1 MLNIGS
7 LPVWL
12 GYIFFALGMGL
23 FALLVGIT
31 CQATYVFI
39 SKLINKLRWKYKYK
53 HRFDKPPIAKCYCK
67 DCRHYSGNIGLGW
80 SANDL
85 CTMHAGWHVAK
96 NWFCWNAEPC
106 EKDPSLE
113 KESDT

>member
-23 FALLVGIT
+23 FALLVAIIGM
-31 CQATYVFI
+31 AAWDFVSNLI
-39 SKLINKLRWKYKYK
+39 SKLRWEYKYK
-53 HRFDKPPIAKCYCK
+53 HRFDKPPVAKCYCK
-67 DCRHYSGNIGLGW
+67 DCKYYGGNIRFGGT
-80 SANDL
+80 AGDL
-85 CTMHAGWHVAK
+85 CSMHAGWHVTK

-106 EKDPSLE
+106 EKDPFLK